1 MNFNFFTCNNANKH
15 CKIPTWFS
23 YRLVV
28 KVFPDNDVKTD
39 PSWIMGE
46 ITMPL
51 VTWNFKVS
59 ARALG
64 SVFNWSSTL
73 CGTLANAASVGAKI
87 VKGVAV
93 IQNQIKE
100 LLLNTEFSSFLYN
113 DVHDL
118 KIFNF

>member
-1 MNFNFFTCNNANKH
+1 
-15 CKIPTWFS
+15 
-23 YRLVV
+23 
-28 KVFPDNDVKTD
+28 
-39 PSWIMGE
+39 MGE

-93 IQNQIKE
+93 IQHQIKE
-100 LLLNTEFSSFLYN
+100 LLLNTEFSSILYN